1 MFKKIWSLSDQVI
14 LLKRLGELL
23 EKGYSLLQALEFLRF
38 QLPLEKKVQLQRMID
53 GLKNGKSL
61 HDSFH
66 QLKFHQ
72 EMLSYLFYAEQHGDI
87 SFALQQGSALLYK
100 KDKYRKDMMKIMQY
114 PMFLAFFL
122 IIMILIFNRILL
134 PQVDMVYSSFGP

>member
-1 MFKKIWSLSDQVI
+1 
-14 LLKRLGELL
+14 
-23 EKGYSLLQALEFLRF
+23 
-38 QLPLEKKVQLQRMID
+38 MIE
-53 GLKNGKSL
+53 GLKDGKSL

-72 EMLSYLFYAEQHGDI
+72 DMLSYLFYAEQHGDI

-114 PMFLAFFL
+114 PMFLMFFL
-122 IIMILIFNRILL
+122 LIMLFILT
-134 PQVDMVYSSFGP
+134 SFYYLRLKWFIVRSVLIHHYLQNKF

>member
-1 MFKKIWSLSDQVI
+1 M
-14 LLKRLGELL
+14 E
-23 EKGYSLLQALEFLRF
+23 
-38 QLPLEKKVQLQRMID
+38 
-53 GLKNGKSL
+53 KSL

-100 KDKYRKDMMKIMQY
+100 RISIGKI
-114 PMFLAFFL
+114 
-122 IIMILIFNRILL
+122 
-134 PQVDMVYSSFGP
+134 

>member
-1 MFKKIWSLSDQVI
+1 
-14 LLKRLGELL
+14 
-23 EKGYSLLQALEFLRF
+23 
-38 QLPLEKKVQLQRMID
+38 MIE
-53 GLKNGKSL
+53 GLKDGKSL

-72 EMLSYLFYAEQHGDI
+72 DMLSYLFYAEQHGDI

-114 PMFLAFFL
+114 PMFLMFFL
-122 IIMILIFNRILL
+122 LIMLLFLTSFYYLRLKWFIVRSVLIHHYLQNKF
-134 PQVDMVYSSFGP
+134 

>member
-1 MFKKIWSLSDQVI
+1 M
-14 LLKRLGELL
+14 
-23 EKGYSLLQALEFLRF
+23 QALEFLRF

-53 GLKNGKSL
+53 GLKDGKSL

-87 SFALQQGSALLYK
+87 SLPCNKGVHFFIKRISIG
-100 KDKYRKDMMKIMQY
+100 KI
-114 PMFLAFFL
+114 
-122 IIMILIFNRILL
+122 
-134 PQVDMVYSSFGP
+134 